1 MKCEK
6 CGVPLEVQPYRG
18 RPRKYCL
25 NCTSS
30 KRTEKNDSYLIPEEI
45 DEHFA
50 LFGKKASEVEYGE
63 PCPICNSRI
72 DEFGYCA
79 CESGET

>member
-1 MKCEK
+1 VKCEK
-6 CGVPLEVQPYRG
+6 CGITLEVRSYRG

-25 NCTSS
+25 SCSGYKT
-30 KRTEKNDSYLIPEEI
+30 KEKNDSNLIPKEI
-45 DEHFA
+45 DEHFE

-63 PCPICNSRI
+63 SCPICNSRI

-79 CESGET
+79 CEAGGT

>member
-1 MKCEK
+1 VKCEK
-6 CGVPLEVQPYRG
+6 CGITLEVRSYRG

-25 NCTSS
+25 SCSS
-30 KRTEKNDSYLIPEEI
+30 NKTKKNDSNLIPTEI

-63 PCPICNSRI
+63 SCPLCNSRI

-79 CESGET
+79 CEAGGT

>member
-1 MKCEK
+1 VKCEK
-6 CGVPLEVQPYRG
+6 CGILIEVRSYRG

-25 NCTSS
+25 SCSSS
-30 KRTEKNDSYLIPEEI
+30 KSKEKDDPPLIPDEI
-45 DEHFA
+45 DEHFE

-63 PCPICNSRI
+63 KCPMCNSRI

-79 CESGET
+79 CDAGGT

>member
-1 MKCEK
+1 VKCEK
-6 CGVPLEVQPYRG
+6 CGITIEVRSYRG

-25 NCTSS
+25 SCSS
-30 KRTEKNDSYLIPEEI
+30 TKRKENDSNLIPEEI

-63 PCPICNSRI
+63 SCPLCNSRI

-79 CESGET
+79 CEAGGT